1 MAKEQ
6 SPKIITKKHKARLER
21 EQIQRKRILIVASII
36 AALIII
42 VLIYGVLD
50 QTILKDQKPV
60 AKVGDQVI
68 RSDEFIKQVKFQRY
82 QLNQQALQY
91 QSLKQIFG
99 TDSENSSYIDSLIN
113 QIQTQMGNTESLGS
127 SVLDNM
133 INDIIITN
141 YAKLNSLTVSDSEV
155 DKAFQENFSY
165 YPDGTP
171 TPENTISPI
180 ATSTLNPT
188 QYAII
193 TATPTIEPSP
203 TVQEPT
209 PTEELIDVTP
219 VATSTSL
226 PTATPYTLEGYET
239 QFQAMVDSYSGID
252 FSKADLLKLMKNQLL
267 GTKVYEAITKDV
279 PKEEEQVWARHIL
292 VATIEEALAVK
303 QRLDNGEDF
312 AAIAAELSTDTS
324 NNTKGGDLGWFGRG
338 KMVTEFEDAAFAMNI
353 GEISNP
359 IQTSSGFHVIQLIGK
374 EVRPLSSTD
383 LDSKKAAA
391 FSEWLSSEKEKVKIE
406 KFDSVWKAVVPSEP
420 IFGQ

>member
-1 MAKEQ
+1 MTKEQ

-21 EQIQRKRILIVASII
+21 EQIQRRRILIVASVI

-50 QTILKDQKPV
+50 QTVLKAQKAV
-60 AKVGDQVI
+60 AKVGDQSI

-99 TDSENSSYIDSLIN
+99 TDSENTSYIDSLLL
-113 QIQTQMGNTESLGS
+113 QIQTQMDDKETLGS

-141 YAKLNSLTVSDSEV
+141 YANLNNITVSDIEV
-155 DKAFQENFSY
+155 DEAFQENFGF
-165 YPDGTP
+165 YPNGTP
-171 TPENTISPI
+171 TPENTVAPV

-188 QYAII
+188 QQAII
-193 TATPTIEPSP
+193 PATPTSEPTP
-203 TVQEPT
+203 TTQEPT
-209 PTEELIDVTP
+209 PTEVPVDSTP
-219 VATSTSL
+219 VATST
-226 PTATPYTLEGYET
+226 PQATATPYTKEGYDA
-239 QFQAMVDSYSGID
+239 QFQEMVDNYTSID
-252 FSKADLLKLMKNQLL
+252 FSKTDLLKLMKNQLL
-267 GTKVYEAITKDV
+267 GTKVYETITKDV
-279 PKEEEQVWARHIL
+279 LTEEEQVWARHIL

-312 AAIAAELSTDTS
+312 ATIAAELSIDTS
-324 NNTKGGDLGWFGRG
+324 NNLTGGDLGWFGRG
-338 KMVTEFEDAAFAMNI
+338 KMVTEFEDAAFAMTI
-353 GEISNP
+353 GEISSP
-359 IQTSSGFHVIQLIGK
+359 VQTTSGFHIIQLIGK

-391 FSEWLSSEKEKVKIE
+391 FSEWLTAEKENVTIE
-406 KFDSVWKAVVPSEP
+406 KFDSVWKSVVPSEP
-420 IFGQ
+420 AFGQ